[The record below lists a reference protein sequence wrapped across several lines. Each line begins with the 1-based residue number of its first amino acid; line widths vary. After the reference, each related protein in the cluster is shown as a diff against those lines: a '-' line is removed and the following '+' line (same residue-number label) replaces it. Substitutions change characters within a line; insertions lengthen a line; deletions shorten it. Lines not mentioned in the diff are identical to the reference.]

1 VKNESAYTKKFA
13 ALLKKVKE
21 AHQPAEPA
29 STDPVTQLVVA
40 YLQWNSSR
48 KLATAAHEKLMKQMV
63 DNNDLRVSHPH
74 EIVNIIGED
83 YPRAHERA
91 ARMLEA
97 LQEIFVREHVVSIDG
112 ILAQGKKQA
121 KAYLESLPGMVSYVS
136 ARVMLLSAGA
146 HVIPVDDLLRDKL
159 VAEEVVDPDATIE
172 EVAAFIERQIKAGEA
187 LATHLALEEWSTVGG
202 VRRTAPKPAPAAKP
216 AAPAAKAVEA
226 RPAPAARPAE
236 AKAAKPAA
244 KKTETK
250 SNAKPAP
257 KTTKKTTK
265 KSTKSRR

>member
-29 STDPVTQLVVA
+29 STDPVSQLVVA

-48 KLATAAHEKLMKQMV
+48 KLAIAAHEKIMKQMV

-74 EIVNIIGED
+74 EIVNLIGED
-83 YPRAHERA
+83 YPRAQERA

-97 LQEIFVREHVVSIDG
+97 LQEIFVREHVVSLDG
-112 ILAQGKKQA
+112 VMSQGKKQA
-121 KAYLESLPGMVSYVS
+121 RIYLESLPGIVSYVT

-146 HVIPVDDLLRDKL
+146 HVMPVDDLLRDKL
-159 VAEEVVDPDATIE
+159 AAEDAVDPEASVE
-172 EVAAFIERQIKAGEA
+172 EVATFIERQIKAGEA
-187 LATHLALEEWSTVGG
+187 VATHLALEEWSTVGG
-202 VRRTAPKPAPAAKP
+202 VRRTAPRPVASKPAPAVK
-216 AAPAAKAVEA
+216 AAEPKA
-226 RPAPAARPAE
+226 
-236 AKAAKPAA
+236 AAKPVARKAEPVA
-244 KKTETK
+244 KKTELKT
-250 SNAKPAP
+250 NPTPTP